1 MTEPRELVRKIVR
14 ENLHGKVKSHRITI
28 DGVGVQVNRDD
39 GGAVRFDLPDL
50 EKSFVLM
57 SGRLYERPYT
67 KPVETE
73 PVGKGPEPLPP
84 AMVEQ
89 LNHKGDVEK
98 VDTSI
103 FKNKL
108 TCSCGNT
115 RWVKTADLFQVKKCK
130 PCTYRDR
137 NRRRCKNK

>member
-1 MTEPRELVRKIVR
+1 MTEPRELVRKIVK
-14 ENLHGKVKSHRITI
+14 ENLHGKVKSQTI
-28 DGVGVQVNRDD
+28 ISEGIEVRVNRDE
-39 GGAVRFDLPDL
+39 GGTVRFDLPDF

-67 KPVETE
+67 KPVEAE
-73 PVGKGPEPLPP
+73 PVGKGPKPLPP
-84 AMVEQ
+84 AMAEQ
-89 LNHKGDVEK
+89 LDYKGEVEK
-98 VDTSI
+98 VDTRI

-115 RWVKTADLFQVKKCK
+115 RWVKTADMFQVKKCK

-137 NRRRCKNK
+137 NRRRTKNK